1 MWNYYN
7 LRLTRDEE
15 RQCNVLMRKWRLFF
29 IGILLFLGVILV
41 FGDLL
46 PNDIAHYP
54 EVFQKHLKEAQRAFQ
69 LEQWSEALHL
79 YRALAK
85 DAPEFPIVYIGEGD
99 AAAKLKDYPT
109 AVDAFQRALQLLSTP
124 QNARR
129 MPHAHSNI
137 DLRAFGVDSLQG
149 DVARSRLRVIVQA
162 KLAAAYHRNKQLDE
176 ADTLFQEAIKGAGE
190 DAPVAW
196 YVALGQIETE
206 RGNLEQA
213 RRYYIVAVQLDPD
226 TTAAYNNLGH
236 VLLKLNRIDEA
247 DAAFREALTQD
258 GTLASAAFGRG
269 EVGARRGQLA
279 VAQRFYEH
287 AIRHAPNEPVFHKSL
302 ADVLRNM
309 GNIKEAEVVET
320 HYRRKLAERYL
331 RQAHWFIENK
341 QPGRALTPLQKALE
355 MDDTF
360 TPALKDL
367 AYVQIQLGELTAAKE
382 LYQRVLTI
390 ESASRQALFHLGM
403 IESKLG
409 NQTAAASHYLTLI
422 QHEPDFMGAYVK
434 LANLHEQAG
443 NLADAEEA
451 LTMGIQ
457 HEPTWAPGYLWR
469 GKIYRKQGASNMAET
484 DFRRAIQLASD
495 VPYPKEALASLL
507 AWEDRKLAEAL
518 TLAEAAI
525 KSDGQPTHRATLA
538 LVYYRLD
545 RIHDALREIEDAF
558 NQAPKHPYILK
569 VRSEIL
575 KTDP

>member
-7 LRLTRDEE
+7 LHLTRDEE
-15 RQCNVLMRKWRLFF
+15 RQRNVLMRKWRLFF
-29 IGILLFLGVILV
+29 IGILLFLGAMLA
-41 FGDLL
+41 FGNLL
-46 PNDIAHYP
+46 PDDIAHYP
-54 EVFQKHLKEAQRAFQ
+54 EAFQKHLKDAQRAFQ
-69 LEQWSEALHL
+69 SEQWSEALHL
-79 YRALAK
+79 YRALTK

-109 AVDAFQRALQLLSTP
+109 AVDAFQRALQLLSTQP
-124 QNARR
+124 Q
-129 MPHAHSNI
+129 S
-137 DLRAFGVDSLQG
+137 

-213 RRYYIVAVQLDPD
+213 RRYYIVAVQLYPD

-247 DAAFREALTQD
+247 DAVFREALTQD
-258 GTLASAAFGRG
+258 ETLASAAFGRG

-279 VAQRFYEH
+279 VAQRFYER

-302 ADVLRNM
+302 ADVLRDM
-309 GNIKEAEVVET
+309 GNTKEAEVVET
-320 HYRRKLAERYL
+320 HYRRKSAERYL

-341 QPGRALTPLQKALE
+341 QPQRALTPLQKALE

-390 ESASRQALFHLGM
+390 EPASRQALFHLGI
-403 IESKLG
+403 IEAKLG
-409 NQTAAASHYLTLI
+409 NREAAASHYRTLI
-422 QHEPDFMGAYVK
+422 QHEPDFMNTYVK
-434 LANLHEQAG
+434 LANLHEQSG
-443 NLADAEEA
+443 NLADAEVA
-451 LTMGIQ
+451 LTLGIQ
-457 HEPTWAPGYLWR
+457 HQPTWAPGYLWR
-469 GKIYRKQGASNMAET
+469 GKIYHKQGASGMAET

-545 RIHDALREIEDAF
+545 RIRDALREIEDAF